1 MISTIM
7 SKQTLVQIGQYL
19 IWSENK
25 AIEMLKDIPEN
36 VFREKNEQF
45 GRSIKDLANHIWL
58 SYKGY
63 FLGFASDEYKYLE
76 KEANVLSKPEIFER
90 WVAATKEF
98 AEAIAIEKDIYE
110 YQVDKENKVE
120 ISMISNIAQYSDH
133 STYHRGQ
140 LITLIK
146 QAGFEVTSTDYYLFL
161 HEFLKR

>member
-1 MISTIM
+1 M
-7 SKQTLVQIGQYL
+7 SKQTLEQIGQYL

-25 AIEMLKDIPEN
+25 TIEMLKNIPDKIFE
-36 VFREKNEQF
+36 ETNEQF

-63 FLGFASDEYKYLE
+63 FLGFESDEYNQLD
-76 KEANVLSKPEIFER
+76 KEANELSKPVLFER

-98 AEAIAIEKDIYE
+98 ADAIAKEKDIYE
-110 YQVDKENKVE
+110 YPVDKEKKVE
-120 ISMISNIAQYSDH
+120 ISMISNIVQYSDH

-146 QAGFEVTSTDYYLFL
+146 QAGFEVVSTDYYLFL
-161 HEFLKR
+161 HEFLKSS